1 VFLRE
6 KCRCSRER
14 FSHDNAPADVTT
26 HHYRLARGMRLH
38 RDADG
43 SASLLV
49 PEGIVA
55 LNETAAAALALA
67 DGTRGDDDIAAIL
80 AERFDDPEGTIA
92 NDVRALLDD
101 LAECGFLTR

>member
-1 VFLRE
+1 M
-6 KCRCSRER
+6 
-14 FSHDNAPADVTT
+14 TT
-26 HHYRLARGMRLH
+26 NRYRLARGMRLH

-49 PEGIVA
+49 PEGIVS

-67 DGTRGDDDIAAIL
+67 DGTRDDDDIAAAL
-80 AERFDDPEGTIA
+80 AERFDDPEGTLA
-92 NDVRALLDD
+92 SDVRALLDD